1 MHTVAELI
9 NELRSSSLD
18 ARDRERTQRLID
30 EIESVFRT
38 QDGAMT
44 SLHQQLA
51 EHQQELKEARTEIFL
66 LEEQLRQQTSQRFGR
81 SSERWELEAR
91 LQARLFNETEMY
103 APPPETDEPSEDQD
117 AEQAKQERARAR
129 KKKREKNPEG
139 GRKPLPAHLPRITT
153 VIDVQ
158 GEGKSC
164 DECGLS
170 LEVIRVEVQERLQRK
185 PIEYYVERT
194 ERIVRGCP
202 DGCGCLRCAPPVEQ
216 VVPKSMIGSS
226 VAAQIIASK
235 FCDALPYYRQEKM
248 FRRDGIEI
256 SRQTMARIA
265 IRVADRCGPLMERID
280 QALLECPVW
289 GADET
294 RVRVLH
300 DETGKKKAGN
310 SWMWCTSGERPPPL
324 DDPDAEPLVLIR
336 FSLGPGRDGGV
347 ARKLLEQF
355 NGILM
360 SDAYAAYDGP
370 AKEGGIT
377 HAACMA
383 HVRRNFRAVLKAD
396 RRNGKAREA
405 MALIQ
410 ALYEVEGR
418 HKNSTPQERLEA
430 RRTESTA
437 IMNRFRTWL
446 YAEAPGVLPK
456 SSLGKAISYA
466 INQLGKLEVYLSH
479 PLVPIDNNRVENCIR
494 PFAVGRRNWLFND
507 QSYGADASAT
517 LYSIIETARANSV
530 EPMHYINFLLRCME
544 RFSQADMPWDN
555 LLPTPGIRDYAAS
568 IGIRWEMT

>member
-1 MHTVAELI
+1 MGTVAELI
-9 NELRSSSLD
+9 NELRSSSLNGG
-18 ARDRERTQRLID
+18 DRAQTQRLLD
-30 EIESVFRT
+30 EIETVFRA
-38 QDGAMT
+38 QDGT
-44 SLHQQLA
+44 LRSLHQQLA

-66 LEEQLRQQTSQRFGR
+66 LEEKLRQQTSERFGR
-81 SSERWELEAR
+81 SSERWDLEAR
-91 LQARLFNETEMY
+91 LQARLFDEAEMY
-103 APPPETDEPSEDQD
+103 APDPQKDVHNDGPL
-117 AEQAKQERARAR
+117 AEQVKRDQARAR
-129 KKKREKNPEG
+129 KKKREENPEG
-139 GRKPLPAHLPRITT
+139 GRKPLPPHLPRITT
-153 VIDVQ
+153 VIDVP
-158 GEGKSC
+158 EEEKTC
-164 DECGLS
+164 DECGRF

-226 VAAQIIASK
+226 VAAQIVASK

-300 DETGKKKAGN
+300 DETGEKKAGN
-310 SWMWCTSGERPPPL
+310 SWMWCTTAERPPPL
-324 DDPDAEPLVLIR
+324 NKPDGEPLVLIR
-336 FSLGPGRDGGV
+336 FSFGPGRDGGV

-355 NGILM
+355 SGTLM
-360 SDAYAAYDGP
+360 SDAYSAYARP
-370 AKEGGIT
+370 AKEGGIV

-396 RRNGKAREA
+396 RRNDKAREA

-430 RRTESTA
+430 RKTESTA

-466 INQLGKLEVYLSH
+466 INQLGKLEVYLSD
-479 PLVPIDNNRVENCIR
+479 PLVPIDNNRTENCIR

-507 QSYGADASAT
+507 QTFGAEASAT
-517 LYSIIETARANSV
+517 LYSVIETARANSV
-530 EPMHYINFLLRCME
+530 EPMHYLNFLLRCME

-555 LLPTPGIRDYAAS
+555 LMPTPGIRDYAAS
-568 IGIRWEMT
+568 INVPWEMT